1 MYAGWKKKGTTG
13 NWREWMHDWNISCR
27 KKIEQR
33 MEWEQSVKYDELP
46 SDGSGYGRWRL
57 TENCV
62 VYSRPWEE
70 YTHGEIFDEYVG
82 RDYPFK
88 T

>member
-1 MYAGWKKKGTTG
+1 
-13 NWREWMHDWNISCR
+13 MHDWNISCR